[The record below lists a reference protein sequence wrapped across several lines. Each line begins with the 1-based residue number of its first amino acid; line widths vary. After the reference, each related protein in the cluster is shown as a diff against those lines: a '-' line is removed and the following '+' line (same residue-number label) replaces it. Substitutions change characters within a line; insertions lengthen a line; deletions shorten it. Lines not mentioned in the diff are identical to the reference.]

1 MPHPAARPR
10 RTLAGMPATTRIDV
24 ELNAVILAVTDE
36 VPRVLTVPAT
46 DPATGERRPALPSGR
61 LDPENDRTLDRGLRR
76 WVREQAGLDVGYV
89 EQLYTF
95 GDRHRHPEERLG
107 GPRVLAIAYLALM
120 REELPSHGAAW
131 AEVYDFFAL
140 EERRDHDRAAQVEA
154 ATAAVED
161 WVDAAGEAEERRLRR
176 ERAQVTFGMA
186 GAPWDP
192 VRVLERY
199 ELLYEL
205 GGVTESGGR
214 EIAGRPMALDHRR
227 MLGAALGRLR
237 GKLGYRPVVFE
248 MLPEAFTLLQL
259 QSLVEALAGIHLHKG
274 NFRRLV
280 EAGRL
285 VEGTGRRAAS
295 TGGRPAELFR
305 FRREVLLERPRP
317 GLRLTS
323 R

>member
-1 MPHPAARPR
+1 MS
-10 RTLAGMPATTRIDV
+10 TLLDV

-36 VPRVLTVPAT
+36 VPRVLTVQAT
-46 DPATGERRPALPSGR
+46 DPATGQRRPALPSGR
-61 LDPENDRTLDRGLRR
+61 LDPEQDRTLDRGLRR

-95 GDRHRHPEERLG
+95 GDRHRHPEERRG

-120 REELPSHGAAW
+120 HEEIPSHQASWRDVYSFFTLEDRRDGGPAAAQRRAAAAVDAWVDGAAS
-131 AEVYDFFAL
+131 
-140 EERRDHDRAAQVEA
+140 
-154 ATAAVED
+154 
-161 WVDAAGEAEERRLRR
+161 AEERRSRR
-176 ERAQVTFGMA
+176 ERSQVAFGLA

-199 ELLYEL
+199 ELLYEI
-205 GGVTESGGR
+205 GGLTEAGGD
-214 EIAGRPMALDHRR
+214 EFAGEPMALDHRR
-227 MLGAALGRLR
+227 MLAAALGRLR

-248 MLPEAFTLLQL
+248 LLPGEFTLLQL
-259 QSLVEALAGIHLHKG
+259 QSLVESLAGIHLHKG

-280 EAGRL
+280 EAGGL
-285 VEGTGRRAAS
+285 VEGTGRLAPS
-295 TGGRPAELFR
+295 TGGRPPELFR

-317 GLRLTS
+317 GLRVAS